1 MNDQK
6 FELEQNLPT
15 RAKEII
21 NKRRFQISDARRRVE
36 LLAVRYEKPAVA
48 EPQLVPLDLVAQ
60 VAQNESDSVRILN
73 NVRDGDVQPQPEA
86 TQAAN
91 GDLNIDEIRKLV
103 EAA

>member
-1 MNDQK
+1 MNDQN

-21 NKRRFQISDARRRVE
+21 NKRRFQINDARRRVE
-36 LLAVRYEKPAVA
+36 LLAARYEKPEAVQ
-48 EPQLVPLDLVAQ
+48 PHLVPLDLVTQ

-73 NVRDGDVQPQPEA
+73 NVRDTDTQPQPEA
-86 TQAAN
+86 TQSPN